1 MDPNAS
7 IDDMAALIAYDQ
19 ALTIKLLK
27 AANSAFVG
35 RAMEITNV
43 HDAISYIGQQHTLNL
58 LISNTLGSELVHKKL
73 TAYDLAE
80 GQLWAHSVLASI
92 AADQCRKLFRAEVP
106 QETPTAAL
114 LYNVGKVILSR
125 FIDEDLG
132 SFLSKSKEGG
142 MDTAESEREIL
153 EVHYG
158 EIGGL
163 MVQHWGLSDAI
174 VKAITFHHDP
184 DIVSDPISDFTHVCH
199 LVVQHLDPEHG
210 SAAIEDKMSKQAIDR
225 LGPVSDDW
233 FEQLCDR
240 VKERYLEVHQSFG
253 LKHQLLPLDS

>member
-1 MDPNAS
+1 
-7 IDDMAALIAYDQ
+7 
-19 ALTIKLLK
+19 
-27 AANSAFVG
+27 
-35 RAMEITNV
+35 
-43 HDAISYIGQQHTLNL
+43 
-58 LISNTLGSELVHKKL
+58 
-73 TAYDLAE
+73 
-80 GQLWAHSVLASI
+80 
-92 AADQCRKLFRAEVP
+92 
-106 QETPTAAL
+106 
-114 LYNVGKVILSR
+114 
-125 FIDEDLG
+125 
-132 SFLSKSKEGG
+132 